1 MSGRPNKRR
10 RAGALA
16 LAAAATVALT
26 GCVYHRYPEERVF
39 FSCDRGDGVVVIF
52 RGNTAHVV
60 GAQGGPM
67 VLERRA
73 RGTFAFE
80 SPTRSAHLRGTQ
92 LTLTIG
98 RMVPIQCRER
108 GRRIPPGWHE

>member
-1 MSGRPNKRR
+1 MSGSRNSRR
-10 RAGALA
+10 RARALM
-16 LAAAATVALT
+16 AAAAASVALA
-26 GCVYHRYPEERVF
+26 GCVYDRHPEERVF
-39 FSCDRGDGVVVIF
+39 FSCAQGDGVVVIF

-67 VLERRA
+67 VLERRG

-80 SPTRSAHLRGTQ
+80 SPTRSAHLRGKN

-108 GRRIPPGWHE
+108 GGRIPPGWRG